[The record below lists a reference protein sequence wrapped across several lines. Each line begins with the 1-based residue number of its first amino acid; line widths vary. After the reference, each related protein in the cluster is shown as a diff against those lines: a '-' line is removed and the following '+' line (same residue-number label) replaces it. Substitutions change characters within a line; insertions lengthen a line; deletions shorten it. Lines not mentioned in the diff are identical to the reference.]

1 MAMMVSAAQ
10 LTSLRSGY
18 GWQASRTAG
27 SRPTAWAGQ
36 HPEPYRTSARSP
48 NRHDSGIPPGLHS
61 DQQSG
66 GPAAPARLNATAP
79 VPADRS
85 PAMAAG
91 LQARPSRD
99 GNDVQGAAQ
108 PTAGHAL
115 AFRDS
120 AAASLPPPGQVPER
134 TILTLAALNKFLF
147 ALLPAIIAQ
156 YVIVCRNRAQG
167 EVSTHIKP
175 KWTCMR
181 DDL

>member
-1 MAMMVSAAQ
+1 
-10 LTSLRSGY
+10 
-18 GWQASRTAG
+18 
-27 SRPTAWAGQ
+27 
-36 HPEPYRTSARSP
+36 
-48 NRHDSGIPPGLHS
+48 
-61 DQQSG
+61 
-66 GPAAPARLNATAP
+66 
-79 VPADRS
+79 
-85 PAMAAG
+85 MAAG